1 MADYYV
7 NDTAQE
13 SSGDHEVHKSD
24 CYWLSLTRY
33 KTYLGCVSKVV
44 EIGFGASPSGLSFA
58 AVRPLGQ
65 GVSSAIS

>member
-33 KTYLGCVSKVV
+33 KTYLGN
-44 EIGFGASPSGLSFA
+44 FASCHG
-58 AVRPLGQ
+58 AVRKAKNTYSNADGCKHC
-65 GVSSAIS
+65 SSDCHTS